1 MTTSTTTA
9 PSASLCSA
17 PRSGLGDRKAPSVR
31 EQLEAG
37 LPVVVATTGR
47 EGIVVA
53 SAHNV
58 TTATMAFLVEHTS
71 GFVRVALPQS
81 RCTELL
87 LPPMDPYERGSTR
100 MCVGV
105 DAADETGTGISAA
118 DRAVTARRLLDPS
131 ARPAMFTRPG
141 HLVPV
146 SVDNREIHAPTSSAG
161 VALAL
166 TRAAGLPLGA
176 VFAELVSIADP
187 RHMMDDAESLTF
199 ARRHALPAVAR

>member
-1 MTTSTTTA
+1 MATPSTTGRTT
-9 PSASLCSA
+9 PT
-17 PRSGLGDRKAPSVR
+17 VR
-31 EQLEAG
+31 NRFEAG
-37 LPVVVATTGR
+37 LPVVLATTGG
-47 EGIVVA
+47 EGLVVA
-53 SAHNV
+53 SAHNI

-118 DRAVTARRLLDPS
+118 DRAVTARRLVDPS
-131 ARPAMFTRPG
+131 ALPAMFTRPG

-146 SVDNREIHAPTSSAG
+146 SVDDHERHSPTGSAEA
-161 VALAL
+161 ALAL

-176 VFAELVSIADP
+176 VFAELVSVADP
-187 RHMMDDAESLTF
+187 RRMMDDVESLAF
-199 ARRHALPAVAR
+199 ARRHDLLALTH

>member
-1 MTTSTTTA
+1 
-9 PSASLCSA
+9 
-17 PRSGLGDRKAPSVR
+17 VR
-31 EQLEAG
+31 DQFDAG
-37 LPVVVATTGR
+37 LPVVVATPGG
-47 EGIVVA
+47 EGLVVA
-53 SAHNV
+53 SAHNI
-58 TTATMAFLVEHTS
+58 TTVTMAFLVEHTS
-71 GFVRVALPQS
+71 GFVRVALPHS

-146 SVDNREIHAPTSSAG
+146 SVDEHETYAPTCSAG

-166 TRAAGLPLGA
+166 TRAAGVPPGA
-176 VFAELVSIADP
+176 VFAELVSVADP
-187 RHMMDDAESLTF
+187 RHMMDYAESLAF
-199 ARRHALPAVAR
+199 ARAHDLPALAR